1 MATSLVLKVG
11 SDNQSLL
18 LYPSG
23 TNALSI
29 STGIQAYTGAASNA
43 PQRYFSVNGNKDYKL
58 YITPGAATS
67 TFQATSFGGTT
78 LGTVTGVTT
87 NQLLGSF
94 PAKKTCN
101 IFFSSTGAVAA
112 ETNIGTLT
120 ATLTNTF
127 NSVFP
132 EGFISTYTDPAVSYN
147 PNTRVFTFTNFPL
160 VAGTVYNLGYLTA
173 AASATTVTVTSTV
186 PGLSSYSF
194 NISVTEGQNVELTA
208 STTATV
214 SGTVSFSILNENT
227 EQAAAINVQLG
238 PDLFATIVAN

>member
-132 EGFISTYTDPAVSYN
+132 AVSYN